1 MSTKLHVLVDALGNP
16 LRFLLSPGQ
25 AADISY
31 APSLVEGYRSAAVIA
46 DRAYDSDAFVGRVA
60 EGAAEAVIPSRK
72 NRKHQRVIDRNLY
85 RDRNK
90 VERFFAWVK
99 LFRRI
104 ATRYEKTASS
114 YLAVVHLAAAICW
127 LR

>member
-1 MSTKLHVLVDALGNP
+1 MSTKLHVLLDALGNP

-25 AADISY
+25 AADITS
-31 APSLVEGYRSAAVIA
+31 APSLIKGYRGAALIA
-46 DRAYDSDAFVGRVA
+46 DRAYDCDAFVEILS
-60 EGAAEAVIPSRK
+60 EGATEAVIPSRS

-104 ATRYEKTASS
+104 ATRYEKTAIS
-114 YLAVVHLAAAICW
+114 YLALVHLAGAMFW

>member
-25 AADISY
+25 SADITM
-31 APSLVEGYRSAAVIA
+31 AAKLIDGYRAAALIA
-46 DRAYDSDAFVGRVA
+46 DRAYDCDAFVELLSKTA
-60 EGAAEAVIPSRK
+60 TEAVIPSRR
-72 NRKHQRVIDRNLY
+72 NRKQQRQIDRNLY

-90 VERFFAWVK
+90 VERFFAWIK

-114 YLAVVHLAAAICW
+114 YLGLLHLAGAFFW

>member
-25 AADISY
+25 GADITF
-31 APSLVEGYRSAAVIA
+31 AGKLIEGCRAAALIA
-46 DRAYDSDAFVGRVA
+46 DRGYDCDAFVALLSQQSTEV
-60 EGAAEAVIPSRK
+60 VIPSRK
-72 NRKHQRVIDRNLY
+72 NRKQQRLIDRNLY

-90 VERFFAWVK
+90 IERFFAWVK
-99 LFRRI
+99 QFRRI

-114 YLAVVHLAAAICW
+114 YLGLLHLAGIICW